1 MVDPFLIS
9 AGLLFSSQ
17 RTKFCSHMHASDG
30 RNKTKT
36 EKRLRERWSS
46 SRPNLGS
53 ISRRVLQGLTLLL
66 MLWCAYRQESSMVVL
81 TEIEADTYTQPL
93 D

>member
-46 SRPNLGS
+46 VGQTWDLSQGKAPRPD
-53 ISRRVLQGLTLLL
+53 ILL
-66 MLWCAYRQESSMVVL
+66 ML
-81 TEIEADTYTQPL
+81 
-93 D
+93 